1 MVGETA
7 VVAALSKLPSEC
19 VEQVSDDVLDNA
31 RGRILA
37 RDNPSSLLS
46 LNRLTDTEVIEGSRE
61 TSVDPFSDVT
71 VEPVLELPAERRRS
85 LAGRLLEE
93 HLVGEL
99 GTDDGERL
107 NEAELHTIGLDSEK
121 YDENTLLVTEL
132 RFFFGDLS
140 IWS

>member
-1 MVGETA
+1 MDGETT
-7 VVAALSKLPSEC
+7 VAEALSKLPSEC
-19 VEQVSDDVLDNA
+19 VEQVSDDVLDSA

-46 LNRLTDTEVIEGSRE
+46 LKRLTDTEVIEGARE
-61 TSVDPFSDVT
+61 TSVDPFSEVT
-71 VEPVLELPAERRRS
+71 VEPLLELPAERGRS
-85 LAGRLLEE
+85 LAGRLEE

-99 GTDDGERL
+99 GTEDGERF